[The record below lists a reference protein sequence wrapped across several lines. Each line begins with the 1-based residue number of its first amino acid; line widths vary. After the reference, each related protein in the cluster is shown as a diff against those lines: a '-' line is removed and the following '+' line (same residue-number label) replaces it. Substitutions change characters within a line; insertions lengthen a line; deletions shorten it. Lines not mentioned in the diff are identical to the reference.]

1 MIKNNNLLIGVS
13 ILASCAALT
22 GCSDSKIVDD
32 DDKDKV
38 SELPE
43 WYYAGGELGTS
54 YLATSNAFEQPTPAV
69 EQSGMYQSFKNGEA
83 LFEKPFMSNNSGVRS
98 GLGPAYVRS
107 SCIHC
112 HPGYGHGKR
121 VEAGSFNTDDIGN
134 GCLLVVYNPTTNAYV
149 SWLAGMPQSHAVA
162 PFKAPLDESKIT
174 VKWLNQTDEWNNTF
188 PDGETYELIYPEVT
202 IPQNAIYVVNQG
214 YQITDPYEVRLES
227 TIGIYGSGLLDAID
241 DADLLAQYQQEE
253 KDGYLTNGLN
263 SAIYANG
270 AWTGM
275 YSNSTQ
281 GDGTKY
287 AKRFTYALS
296 RGPLQD
302 GAGANAIWNITNV
315 TRSDRRYHYL
325 DAAGT
330 WATYSSKDP
339 EVQAGFDEY
348 LAKIDPNHNY
358 SEWWNGDAETRIYKY
373 LTSKNLPVE
382 MSDDEYT
389 DFMVWHRG
397 LAVPAVRN
405 INDADVA
412 KGKELFEEIG
422 CSYCHKPSWTT
433 GDDVINDPAKFF
445 KGNELPRYP
454 HQKIW
459 PYSDLVQHKL
469 CMTNDIR
476 TGWCRTAP
484 LWARGLHQRV
494 TGSASADRL
503 HDCRARTTIE
513 AIMWHGFSAKS
524 DARYTIE
531 KFRNL
536 SKSDRDAIV
545 KFLDSI

>member
-1 MIKNNNLLIGVS
+1 
-13 ILASCAALT
+13 
-22 GCSDSKIVDD
+22 
-32 DDKDKV
+32 
-38 SELPE
+38 
-43 WYYAGGELGTS
+43 
-54 YLATSNAFEQPTPAV
+54 
-69 EQSGMYQSFKNGEA
+69 
-83 LFEKPFMSNNSGVRS
+83 
-98 GLGPAYVRS
+98 
-107 SCIHC
+107 
-112 HPGYGHGKR
+112 
-121 VEAGSFNTDDIGN
+121 
-134 GCLLVVYNPTTNAYV
+134 
-149 SWLAGMPQSHAVA
+149 LAGIPQSHAVA

-174 VKWLNQTDEWNNTF
+174 VKWLKQTDEWNNKF
-188 PDGETYELIYPEVT
+188 PDNETYDLIYPEVT
-202 IPQNAIYVVNQG
+202 IPENAIYVANQG

-241 DADLLAQYQQEE
+241 DDDLLAQYKKEE
-253 KDGYLTNGLN
+253 SDGYLTNGLN
-263 SAIYANG
+263 SAIYSNG
-270 AWTGM
+270 QWTGM
-275 YSNSTQ
+275 YSNSAQ

-330 WATYSSKDP
+330 WAKYSAKDP
-339 EVQAGFDEY
+339 DVQAGFDEY
-348 LAKIDPNHNY
+348 IAKVDPNHEH
-358 SEWWNGDAETRIYKY
+358 SEWWDGDMETRILNYIN
-373 LTSKNLPVE
+373 SKSLPAE
-382 MSDDEYT
+382 MTDDEYT

-405 INDADVA
+405 IDDPDVA

-433 GDDVINDPAKFF
+433 GSDVVKDPARFF
-445 KGNELPRYP
+445 TGNELPRYP
-454 HQKIW
+454 YQVIW
-459 PYSDLVQHKL
+459 PYSDMVQHKL

-494 TGSASADRL
+494 TGSAAADRL

-513 AIMWHGFSAKS
+513 AIMWHGFSSKS

-531 KFRNL
+531 KFRQL
-536 SKSDRDAIV
+536 SKAERDAIV
-545 KFLDSI
+545 KFIDSI